1 MIVIN
6 SYRNVVIAT
15 PKNLLRYSE
24 ELGNFAAWNPGG
36 VAITDNTDADSVGA
50 VTLDT
55 ITDLGEYGSNQQTV
69 TVLPNTQYT
78 FSFEAK
84 RGTATVCRYSVR
96 NATAGTDIVAR
107 TDGNFYPLINS
118 STPTVVSYTFTTPAG
133 CTSINVYV
141 FRPNEGST
149 GTTKIGRVQLN
160 PGATRGTYV
169 KTEGTNVP

>member
-36 VAITDNTDADSVGA
+36 VTITDNTQADSTGA

-55 ITDLGEYGSNQQTV
+55 FNDLGEYGSNQQTV

-84 RGTATVCRYSVR
+84 RGTATVVRHSIR
-96 NATAGTDIVAR
+96 NATAGTDITSRVDYYAS
-107 TDGNFYPLINS
+107 INGT
-118 STPTVVSYTFTTPAG
+118 TPTVVSVTFTTPAG
-133 CTSINVYV
+133 CTSINVYP
-141 FRPNEGST
+141 FRPNEAST
-149 GTTKIGRVQLN
+149 GTTHIGRAQLN
-160 PGATRGTYV
+160 AGATRGTYV